1 LAASFAGKRAENLKR
16 YGGDVADPTP
26 GEPEI
31 AGSLLELVGNTPL
44 VRLGRVGADLACD
57 LVAKVEL
64 FNPGGSVKD
73 RPAIAMIDEAERAG
87 QLKPGGTIVEPTSGN
102 TGVGLAIVAAQRGYR
117 CIFVM
122 SDKMS
127 DEKVALLRGYGAEV
141 VVCPTAV
148 PPEHPDSYYSV
159 ADRLTRETPGAFR
172 PNQYYN
178 QANPAEHER
187 STGPEIW
194 RQTAGRVTHFVA
206 GVGTGGTI
214 TGVGRYLKAQNPK
227 IQVIGADPE
236 GSVFSGGTGRPYLVE
251 GVGEDFWPPTYEPEV
266 VDRVVMATDAES
278 FHAARRVT
286 REEGLLIGGSG
297 GTAVHAALVVG
308 AELGA
313 DDLVVVL
320 IPDSGRGYL
329 SKVFNDEWMTR
340 FGFLRSEGP
349 IAGDVL
355 DAKHTAARG
364 REIPELVLITTDEPA
379 RRGVAL
385 MRDLGVSQLV
395 VTVTKELPLAAK
407 EVSGTLSELALMDKA
422 FRDPSVLDRPV
433 GEVMEPA
440 MPMVGIGE
448 TVSDVVDRLDTCT
461 SVLVLDG
468 GHPMGL
474 LTRQDVLAFLAAR
487 SPG

>member
-1 LAASFAGKRAENLKR
+1 
-16 YGGDVADPTP
+16 VADPVP
-26 GEPEI
+26 SEPQI
-31 AGSLLELVGNTPL
+31 AESLLDLVGDTPL
-44 VRLGRVGADLACD
+44 VRLGRVGRDLACG

-64 FNPGGSVKD
+64 LNPGGSVKD
-73 RPAIAMIDEAERAG
+73 RPAIAMIDDAERDG
-87 QLKPGGTIVEPTSGN
+87 LLKPGGTIVEPTSGN
-102 TGVGLAIVAAQRGYR
+102 TGVGLAIVAAQRGYH

-127 DEKVALLRGYGAEV
+127 DEKVALLRAYGAEV

-159 ADRLTRETPGAFR
+159 ADRLTRETPNAYR

-178 QANPAEHER
+178 LANPAEHER

-214 TGVGRYLKAQNPK
+214 TGVARYLKAQNPD
-227 IQVIGADPE
+227 IQIIGADPE
-236 GSVFSGGTGRPYLVE
+236 GSVYSGGTGRPYLVE
-251 GVGEDFWPPTYEPEV
+251 GVGEDFWPPTYDPEV
-266 VDRVVMATDAES
+266 VDRIVMVTDADS
-278 FHAARRVT
+278 FMAARSVT

-308 AELGA
+308 EDLGPE
-313 DDLVVVL
+313 DLVVVL

-329 SKVFNDEWMTR
+329 SKIFDDEWMTR

-349 IAGDVL
+349 TAGDVL
-355 DAKHTAARG
+355 EAKRGAARG
-364 REIPELVLITTDEPA
+364 ELPELVLITPDEPA
-379 RRGVAL
+379 RRAFSL
-385 MRDLGVSQLV
+385 MRDLGVSQLIV
-395 VTVTKELPLAAK
+395 SVSTELPLAAK
-407 EVSGTLSELALMDKA
+407 EVSGTVSELQLMDKA
-422 FRDPSVLDRPV
+422 FHDPAVLDRPV
-433 GEVMEPA
+433 REVMEPS

-448 TVSDVVDRLDTCT
+448 TVSDVVDRLDQGP
-461 SVLVLDG
+461 SVLLLDG
-468 GHPMGL
+468 GHPIGV
-474 LTRQDVLAFLAAR
+474 LTRQDVLSFLASR